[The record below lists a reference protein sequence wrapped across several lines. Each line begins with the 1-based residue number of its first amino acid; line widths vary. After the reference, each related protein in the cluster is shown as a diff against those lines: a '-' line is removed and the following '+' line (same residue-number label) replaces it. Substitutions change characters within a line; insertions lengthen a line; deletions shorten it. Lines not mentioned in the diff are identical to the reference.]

1 MSSVKRSSLMV
12 LGPSTL
18 PTYIRPLLQST
29 LLSIIHLQYRLL
41 KHALALFSAETSNTL
56 CSPPSS
62 ESIPAHR
69 NPGELYYCSSSSP
82 NREIGITIGDLLY
95 AIYERFRHL
104 GVSIAE
110 LESLA
115 NKRRR
120 FIQEA
125 YDQRRRATLTPVATI
140 DSSLSPSPVSIVTA
154 SLAPSISSA
163 ATSSS

>member
-1 MSSVKRSSLMV
+1 MLW
-12 LGPSTL
+12 LDFP
-18 PTYIRPLLQST
+18 PRP
-29 LLSIIHLQYRLL
+29 
-41 KHALALFSAETSNTL
+41 NTP

-62 ESIPAHR
+62 ESTPAHR

-115 NKRRR
+115 NKQRR

-140 DSSLSPSPVSIVTA
+140 DSLLWSPSPMSIVTA